1 LSKVI
6 VGDTSLAGLSVGIS
20 PINAGTVRQPCCR
33 TAVVKINHQK
43 MVRGETGH
51 E

>member
-6 VGDTSLAGLSVGIS
+6 LGDTSLAGLSVGIS

-43 MVRGETGH
+43 NGQGGNGS
-51 E
+51 